1 MRSSIRTAVAGSCI
15 VRILVCGLLL
25 ACNTGC
31 SSLLFKIQGTPAR
44 ELPDSLRPASRNN
57 RVPIDYRLLG
67 QVPPDVYR
75 IDSGDVLGI
84 AVEGI
89 LPFSPPT
96 APPPSLP
103 VNFPSDSSTLPPST
117 GFPIAVQQDGTIQIP
132 GVSPILVRGLTVE
145 QIRTKITEVCRK
157 EEILKS
163 DRSFPIVTVIR
174 PRTYNVSV
182 IRQDLGAGNATVQL
196 EAYRND
202 VLNALLKTGGL
213 PGENAKDQVTILR
226 NSYLVNP
233 MRPPRQGVVDP
244 IDENQAIPLP
254 EPAVNA
260 YMTTIPMKQYAG
272 EYVGIPIGEAILQE
286 GDILYIENRS
296 SEVFYTSGLL
306 PAGQHPIPRDYDID
320 IFEAMSI
327 AGYSYGKSGNSGGGG
342 MGGLMGIT
350 GVAPT
355 ELFIFRKKPDGCEIA
370 IKIDLKRAICDPR
383 ERLIVQAGDKLLLRY
398 APREEVAN
406 FSIFAI
412 FTFGIQ
418 QLFRGN

>member
-1 MRSSIRTAVAGSCI
+1 MRSSIRTAVAGNCFVRYSCAHFYLCATQ
-15 VRILVCGLLL
+15 VAHHFFSRSKDTSSRTARIAA
-25 ACNTGC
+25 ACVAQQPSPDRLSTPRTSPSGC
-31 SSLLFKIQGTPAR
+31 LS
-44 ELPDSLRPASRNN
+44 N
-57 RVPIDYRLLG
+57 RL
-67 QVPPDVYR
+67 
-75 IDSGDVLGI
+75 GDVLGI
-84 AVEGI
+84 AIEGI

-103 VNFPSDSSTLPPST
+103 VNFPNDSSTLPPST

-145 QIRTKITEVCRK
+145 QIRTKITEVCRQ

-174 PRTYNVSV
+174 PRTYSVSV

-233 MRPPRQGVVDP
+233 MRPPRQGVVEP
-244 IDENQAIPLP
+244 IDENQATPLP

-272 EYVGIPIGEAILQE
+272 EYV
-286 GDILYIENRS
+286 
-296 SEVFYTSGLL
+296 
-306 PAGQHPIPRDYDID
+306 
-320 IFEAMSI
+320 
-327 AGYSYGKSGNSGGGG
+327 
-342 MGGLMGIT
+342 
-350 GVAPT
+350 
-355 ELFIFRKKPDGCEIA
+355 
-370 IKIDLKRAICDPR
+370 
-383 ERLIVQAGDKLLLRY
+383 
-398 APREEVAN
+398 
-406 FSIFAI
+406 
-412 FTFGIQ
+412 
-418 QLFRGN
+418 